1 MAFALVG
8 RLGKEWWVRA
18 SAQRII
24 DRIDQYYLLS
34 GEQVTLRPKFWG
46 VGRLFGM
53 MGMDGWEMSGI
64 YQLAVK
70 IYQRKNYLN
79 RMSGRPPLGKS
90 FLENPWVI

>member
-46 VGRLFGM
+46 VGLLFRWWEW
-53 MGMDGWEMSGI
+53 MDGRCPGYISW
-64 YQLAVK
+64 Q
-70 IYQRKNYLN
+70 
-79 RMSGRPPLGKS
+79 
-90 FLENPWVI
+90 